1 MGLGARLLGD
11 HSGHADDASGGLI
24 RRARLYELCSAA
36 VFLGRRRRVFDRLVS
51 LSGAGPGDRVLDVG
65 CGTGYFATRLAAA
78 IKPSGRAE
86 GIDPS
91 PPMIDYATGRRGT
104 AHTGFSVA
112 TAEQLPFADASF
124 DVVTST
130 LVIHHIA
137 PNARAAAAREMA
149 RVLRPGGRLL
159 IADFRPP
166 TNPIANHLIGSLAG
180 HAMQHTPIGDF
191 AALLDQTGLHT
202 TGSGDCRPWLHY
214 LQAGKA
220 TDPG

>member
-78 IKPSGRAE
+78 VQPGGRVD

-104 AHTGFSVA
+104 AHAGFSVA
-112 TAEQLPFADASF
+112 AAEQLPFPDASF

-137 PNARAAAAREMA
+137 PGARSAAAREMS
-149 RVLRPGGRLL
+149 RVLRPGGRVLV
-159 IADFRPP
+159 ADFRPP
-166 TNPIANHLIGSLAG
+166 TNPIANHLIGALAG
-180 HAMQHTPIGDF
+180 HAMQHAPIDEF
-191 AALLDQTGLHT
+191 SVFLDQAGLHT
-202 TGSGDCRPWLHY
+202 TTTGEQKPWLRY
-214 LQAGKA
+214 LQADKA
-220 TDPG
+220 Q

>member
-11 HSGHADDASGGLI
+11 HRGHADDASGGLI
-24 RRARLYELCSAA
+24 RRARLYELVSAA
-36 VFLGRRRRVFDRLVS
+36 AFLGRRRRVFDRLVS

-78 IKPSGRAE
+78 IEPGGRAQ

-91 PPMIDYATGRRGT
+91 SPMIDYATGRRGT
-104 AHTGFSVA
+104 AHTTFSVA
-112 TAEQLPFADASF
+112 AAERLPFPDNSF

-149 RVLRPGGRLL
+149 RVLRPGGRVL

-166 TNPIANHLIGSLAG
+166 TNPVANHLIGALAG
-180 HAMQHTPIGDF
+180 HAMQHTPIDDF
-191 AALLDQTGLHT
+191 AALLDRAGLHT
-202 TGSGDCRPWLHY
+202 TATGEQKPWLRY
-214 LQAGKA
+214 LQADK
-220 TDPG
+220 TR